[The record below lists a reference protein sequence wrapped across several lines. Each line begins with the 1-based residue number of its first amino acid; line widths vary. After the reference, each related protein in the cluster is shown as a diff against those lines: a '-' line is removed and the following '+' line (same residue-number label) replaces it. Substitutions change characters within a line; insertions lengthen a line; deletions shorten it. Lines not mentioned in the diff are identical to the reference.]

1 MKRFLLVIVTFLVAT
16 YSFAQKNEYRYL
28 SIRLGTV
35 NNYIFSPK
43 SNEYLLMR
51 TPYGDFYQIPQKYT
65 NFTPGAEFNIL
76 YHIDAKNDKFGF
88 VVGAGVKTYG
98 NTIKYVSEK
107 YGFKATDCYRAFSV
121 VVPFYIKFSANNIY
135 LNQAY
140 MTFGFKQYFNI
151 FVYNFQKASWQAT
164 NYIRSLS
171 GEEYRFQ
178 STAIFTGFNYNV
190 FYFDLE
196 YQLRSLL
203 NKSYRTITSEGLV
216 MPYKNLNFQANIL
229 FSMGIHIP
237 LTRWTTMRYWAA
249 EKVRRF
255 FAPVR

>member
-1 MKRFLLVIVTFLVAT
+1 MKNVWLTIAALLIVSL
-16 YSFAQKNEYRYL
+16 SFAQKNEYRYL
-28 SIRLGTV
+28 SIRVGAV

-43 SNEYLLMR
+43 SNEYLLMH
-51 TPYGDFYQIPQKYT
+51 TPYGDFYQIPRKYN
-65 NFTPGAEFNIL
+65 NFTPGAEFNVL

-98 NTIKYVSEK
+98 NTINYVSEK
-107 YGFKATDCYRAFSV
+107 YDFKVTDCYRAFSV
-121 VVPFYIKFSANNIY
+121 VIPFYVKFSANNIY

-151 FVYNFQKASWQAT
+151 FVYNFQTASWSAT
-164 NYIRSLS
+164 KYVRALS
-171 GEEYRFQ
+171 KEEYRFQ

-196 YQLRSLL
+196 YQIRSLL
-203 NKSYRTITSEGLV
+203 NKNYRTVTSEGLV
-216 MPYKNLNFQANIL
+216 MPYKNLNFHANIL
-229 FSMGIHIP
+229 FSMGVHIP

-249 EKVRRF
+249 EKIRRF